1 MASLVEGEAESDGAA
16 ELSTGVG
23 LVVAELLPV
32 AELDP
37 LGAESLLLPHPA
49 SANAIKATRG
59 MYFFMSA
66 PQRGIC
72 FHTIGI

>member
-16 ELSTGVG
+16 ELSVAVA
-23 LVVAELLPV
+23 LVIAELLPV

-37 LGAESLLLPHPA
+37 LGAESLPLPHPVNA
-49 SANAIKATRG
+49 SAIKATRG

-66 PQRGIC
+66 P
-72 FHTIGI
+72 